1 MIRRPPR
8 STLFPYTTLF
18 RSAPVAVG
26 DDLELTILG
35 RLVTCVVPT
44 TVRVRVRDG
53 TTCYTPIHIN
63 CRGIAGWRKGHRHQ
77 LGGAVGW
84 HGNRLGS
91 DLQTDR
97 GTGIGDSEWFLAAEG
112 RESHDEPRILQQGQ
126 STRQLMLEC
135 HDTVLLSTRVCETT
149 KSPTR
154 LVVRSATT

>member
-1 MIRRPPR
+1 MVAEPGATLATRPLLF
-8 STLFPYTTLF
+8 TLATDALLLEQEIERPERTLPAE
-18 RSAPVAVG
+18 SGVVAVS
-26 DDLELTILG
+26 
-35 RLVTCVVPT
+35 C
-44 TVRVRVRDG
+44 
-53 TTCYTPIHIN
+53 
-63 CRGIAGWRKGHRHQ
+63 
-77 LGGAVGW
+77 
-84 HGNRLGS
+84 S
-91 DLQTDR
+91 QTDR